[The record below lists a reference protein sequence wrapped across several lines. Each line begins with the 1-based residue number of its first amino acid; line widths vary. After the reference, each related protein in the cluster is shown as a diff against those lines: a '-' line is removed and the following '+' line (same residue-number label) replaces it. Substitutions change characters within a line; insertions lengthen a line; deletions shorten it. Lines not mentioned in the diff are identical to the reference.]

1 MRRLVRHMLYVICC
15 MLCVYWARLTAVIMA
30 SKEKIVDNLKI
41 EDGLKMVKVLNA
53 LF

>member
-1 MRRLVRHMLYVICC
+1 MTSSTSYVVCHFKFR
-15 MLCVYWARLTAVIMA
+15 LCVYWDRLTAVIME